1 MNLWKR
7 PFSVIK
13 KHGVDALMPHA
24 IQVRQT
30 GDPEVPNWTRVRR
43 LARELKQQDLGDPAS
58 REIHKRSAK
67 QPDSRRAIGFAPAT
81 AMRS

>member
-58 REIHKRSAK
+58 RQITNAALSSLIHGAQLALHR
-67 QPDSRRAIGFAPAT
+67 QLR
-81 AMRS
+81 